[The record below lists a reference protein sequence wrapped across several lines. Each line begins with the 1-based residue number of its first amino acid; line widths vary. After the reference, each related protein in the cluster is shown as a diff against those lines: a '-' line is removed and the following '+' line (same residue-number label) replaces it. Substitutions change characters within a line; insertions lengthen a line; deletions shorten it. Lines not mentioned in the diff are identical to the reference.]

1 MSYILRSV
9 ESFSK
14 INKKEMKKKLKERK
28 REKRQEINLNKIT
41 QVKGELSHEYCFFK
55 LFT

>member
-14 INKKEMKKKLKERK
+14 INKKNEKEIERE